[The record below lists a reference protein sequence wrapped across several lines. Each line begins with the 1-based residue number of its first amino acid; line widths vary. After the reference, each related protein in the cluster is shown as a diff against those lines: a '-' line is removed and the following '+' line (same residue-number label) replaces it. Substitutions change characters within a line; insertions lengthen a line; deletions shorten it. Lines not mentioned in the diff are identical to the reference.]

1 MAPNPYTGYELHS
14 EVLNFMTDSAIEFH
28 RNAMARMPSV
38 DDSHPGVAF
47 YVEGRPSQQFCTCQQ
62 TGKRKNKKNRT
73 CDHLKALFKAVEK
86 NSSGKGG
93 LDLEARFKASVWHE
107 LATVLNRGDELT
119 PRSVKTR
126 FVEKDG
132 RIRLNVTTSE
142 GNLVI
147 TYLSTDED
155 RNRFADRLGAF
166 SVDEDESVPDRAEIL
181 GRLALLTM
189 TEAER
194 HLHDLKMKSRRQAME
209 ESLWFRL
216 AYHCFMEFGENGCRF
231 QPSVDETTGA
241 FVVTC
246 KNAKEDVVFHAS
258 IARNRVRPLLECF
271 SEYLPNQHDLPIHP
285 IPLKSLFRVSRKTE
299 TDLDVYP
306 VIQVLQAEGEDRFF
320 SREKL
325 ERFIYGDL
333 VYIPELKILA
343 ELEKPGSNRK
353 FVAPKRMTFK
363 RYQIPNFLESVGDEL
378 DEGGFVIDPDVKGL
392 QLLKRW
398 HSTTLTPSAIDRDW
412 CWLSIVYGFGDESVS
427 LSRILKARK
436 EGSRYIGTPGGWVDT
451 QSPEVAALAELAGAL
466 PEDRFEPEGEAVRLS
481 RQELFRFSAL
491 EENEPVVAG
500 SDESAGQLTR
510 ILTLEPA
517 ALPPEPG
524 LTSTLRDYQHIGH
537 RWLWW
542 LWENRF
548 GGLLCDDMGLG
559 KTHQVMA
566 LMASICRS
574 EENEKPFLVVCPTTV
589 VSHWA
594 IKLAQH
600 APELKTAVY
609 YGKDR
614 DLSSALEDAHVL
626 ITSYGLLLRDRDA
639 LAAISFSVVA
649 FDEIQQI
656 KNATTQTYAAAKAL
670 DAGIKIGLSGTPI
683 ENAITELKALM
694 DIVVPGYLGS
704 DREFDRH
711 FGADAGADGAASGNR
726 SRLRRLIYPFTLRRL
741 KESVLDEL
749 PEKIEDIRYCELTDY
764 QVKLYRD
771 AIDSRAR
778 GIVASLQDENESIP
792 YIHIFALL
800 TLLKQICNHPALVEK
815 MSPAKDTPA
824 SGKWE
829 LFRELLAESL
839 DSGQKVVVYSQFAEM
854 VRIIADDL
862 TQNGIGHVMLT
873 GASRN
878 RGQLIETFNT
888 DPECRVFVGSLKA
901 GGTGIDLVAGSVVI
915 HYDRWW
921 NAAREDQATDRVH
934 RIGQRRGV
942 QVFKLVTMGTLE
954 EKISGIIEKK
964 RKLMADIVREDD
976 PGLLKSFD
984 RQELLRFLE

>member
-1 MAPNPYTGYELHS
+1 MIDETI
-14 EVLNFMTDSAIEFH
+14 DFH

-47 YVEGRPSQQFCTCQQ
+47 YVEGRPSQKFCTCQQ
-62 TGKRKNKKNRT
+62 SGKRKSRKNRT

-86 NSSGKGG
+86 NSSGKSG
-93 LDLEARFKASVWHE
+93 LDLETRFKASVWHE
-107 LATVLNRGDELT
+107 LATVLSRGDDLT
-119 PRSVKTR
+119 PASVTTR

-132 RIRLNVTTSE
+132 RTRADVTTSG
-142 GNLVI
+142 GNRVVA
-147 TYLSTDED
+147 YLSTEGD

-166 SVDEDESVPDRAEIL
+166 SRDADEPVPDRAEIL

-194 HLHDLKMKSRRQAME
+194 HLHDLKMKSRRQALE
-209 ESLWFRL
+209 ESVWFRL
-216 AYHCFMEFGENGCRF
+216 AYHCFMAFGENGCRF

-241 FVVTC
+241 FIVTC
-246 KNAKEDVVFHAS
+246 KNAEEEVVFHAS

-271 SEYLPNQHDLPIHP
+271 SQHLPNQHDLPIHP
-285 IPLKSLFRVSRKTE
+285 IPLKSVFRVSRNTE

-306 VIQVLQAEGEDRFF
+306 VIQVLQSEGEERFF

-363 RYQIPNFLESVGDEL
+363 RYQIPNFLESAGDEL
-378 DEGGFVIDPDVKGL
+378 EEGGFVIDPDVKGL

-398 HSTTLTPSAIDRDW
+398 HSTTLTSSTIDRDW
-412 CWLSIVYGFGDESVS
+412 CWLSIAYGFGDESVS
-427 LSRILKARK
+427 LNRILKARAD
-436 EGSRYIGTPGGWVDT
+436 GNRYIGTPAGWVDT
-451 QSPEVAALAELAGAL
+451 QSPEMVALAELAEAL
-466 PEDRFEPEGEAVRLS
+466 PEDRFDAKGEAVRLS

-491 EENEPVVAG
+491 EETDPVVAG
-500 SDESAGQLTR
+500 PDESAGQLTR
-510 ILTLEPA
+510 ILALEPTA
-517 ALPPEPG
+517 QPPEPG

-566 LMASICRS
+566 LMASVLRS
-574 EENEKPFLVVCPTTV
+574 EENGKPFLVVCPTTV

-594 IKLAQH
+594 IKLGQH
-600 APELKTAVY
+600 APVMKAAVY

-614 DLSSALEDAHVL
+614 DLASVLEDAHVL
-626 ITSYGLLLRDRDA
+626 ITSYGVLLRDWEA
-639 LAAISFSVVA
+639 LAATPFSVVV
-649 FDEIQQI
+649 FDEMQQI
-656 KNATTQTYAAAKAL
+656 KSAATKTHAAANAL
-670 DAGIKIGLSGTPI
+670 DAGIRIGLSGTPI
-683 ENAITELKALM
+683 ENAVTELKALM
-694 DIVVPGYLGS
+694 DVAVPGYLGS
-704 DREFDRH
+704 DREFDRN
-711 FGADAGADGAASGNR
+711 FGADAGADSR
-726 SRLRRLIYPFTLRRL
+726 RRLRRLIYPFTLRRL
-741 KESVLDEL
+741 KQSVLDEL

-778 GIVASLQDENESIP
+778 GIVASLQDENGSIP

-815 MSPAKDTPA
+815 KRPAEDA
-824 SGKWE
+824 AVSGKWE
-829 LFRELLAESL
+829 LFQELLTESL

-862 TQNGIGHVMLT
+862 AEKEIGHVVLT

-878 RGQLIETFNT
+878 RGRLIEAFNN

-942 QVFKLVTMGTLE
+942 QVFKLGTLE
-954 EKISGIIEKK
+954 EKISAIIEKK